1 MKLNYLFISH
11 QRNQNTQSTKKR
23 RKIFVISSWY
33 RFILHTFSCIW
44 KFDVHLIFSV
54 AYAHVGSPL
63 LAIPLDYTI
72 NLSQWT
78 CPSWHYHCLFLTFIS
93 RAPLSFLLIILLFF
107 CHMHISLL
115 TLASDVPMAASVNWL
130 FWTTQRSCV
139 IGIKSEILP
148 YLNGMQYIKTSHHCQ
163 TVV

>member
-11 QRNQNTQSTKKR
+11 QRNHNTQSTKKR

-54 AYAHVGSPL
+54 AYAHVESPL
-63 LAIPLDYTI
+63 FAIPLDYTI
-72 NLSQWT
+72 NLSQSPISV
-78 CPSWHYHCLFLTFIS
+78 PSWHYHCLFLTFIS

-107 CHMHISLL
+107 CHMLISLL

-130 FWTTQRSCV
+130 FWTNQRSSV
-139 IGIKSEILP
+139 IGIKSEIRP
-148 YLNGMQYIKTSHHCQ
+148 
-163 TVV
+163 